1 MRTYDNY
8 SLKNA
13 SLKFKIL
20 TTFWLAF
27 SFALIAWSWF
37 ISLTVVN
44 WYSSGLMKHWM
55 LGPELLDLAWTKT
68 KIFAFLFGLQT
79 VAFVALWL
87 TGRKLLRRS
96 ALRRRM
102 KAVLSKGAT
111 ACMVIN
117 ILTWMTV
124 PFSKTSQDWA

>member
-55 LGPELLDLAWTKT
+55 LGPELFQPVIRIAMDVPLEENLHRALA
-68 KIFAFLFGLQT
+68 
-79 VAFVALWL
+79 
-87 TGRKLLRRS
+87 
-96 ALRRRM
+96 
-102 KAVLSKGAT
+102 
-111 ACMVIN
+111 
-117 ILTWMTV
+117 
-124 PFSKTSQDWA
+124 